1 MIKKLAGPATLAAAM
16 LAILAP
22 SARADA
28 NRSDVLRDAEQ
39 KIARCLDYAGAQK
52 FPPMSVA
59 VLDAGGT
66 LIAFRRQAG
75 AAPVTADAA
84 LLKAKTALRLGVAT
98 DLLGDVASD
107 APTRDAFIMLQLTT
121 LPGGAPF
128 ASADGRL
135 VGAVG
140 VSGGEAA
147 QDTECAHRALMP
159 LAGQP
164 AASEGR

>member
-1 MIKKLAGPATLAAAM
+1 MTKNFAGPATLVAAM

-28 NRSDVLRDAEQ
+28 NRSDALRDAEQ
-39 KIARCLDYAGAQK
+39 KITRCLDYAGTQK

-59 VLDAGGT
+59 VIDSSGT

-107 APTRDAFIMLQLTT
+107 AQTRDAFVMLQLTT
-121 LPGGAPF
+121 LPGGIPF
-128 ASADGRL
+128 ASVDGKP

-140 VSGGEAA
+140 VSGGDAA
-147 QDTECAHRALMP
+147 QDTECAHRALMSV
-159 LAGQP
+159 AGKP
-164 AASEGR
+164 AASESR

>member
-1 MIKKLAGPATLAAAM
+1 MINKLMTLMPFTIGATLAA
-16 LAILAP
+16 
-22 SARADA
+22 SSVHADA
-28 NRSDVLRDAEQ
+28 GRIDTLTDAEQ
-39 KIARCLDYAGAQK
+39 KIARCLDYADTQK

-59 VLDAGGT
+59 VIDADGT

-98 DLLGDVASD
+98 DQLDDVAGD

-128 ASADGRL
+128 ASADGKPA
-135 VGAVG
+135 GAVG

-147 QDTECAHRALMP
+147 QDTDCARRALARP
-159 LAGQP
+159 AGKP